1 MYFTNRARSG
11 NKYKEKCVSKVAQ
24 KLGSYMTLKE
34 YLELSKSRQRDF
46 VELTGFA
53 PGTVSRWLS
62 GDRVPSRSAIV
73 RIQDVTK
80 GAVTFADW
88 MHSDD

>member
-1 MYFTNRARSG
+1 
-11 NKYKEKCVSKVAQ
+11 
-24 KLGSYMTLKE
+24 MTLKE
-34 YLELSKSRQRDF
+34 YLDLSKSRQRDF

-73 RIQDVTK
+73 RIQDITK

-88 MHSDD
+88 MQRDD

>member
-1 MYFTNRARSG
+1 
-11 NKYKEKCVSKVAQ
+11 
-24 KLGSYMTLKE
+24 MTLKE
-34 YLELSKSRQRDF
+34 YLDLSKSRQSDF
-46 VELTGFA
+46 VALTGFA

-88 MHSDD
+88 MQRDD

>member
-1 MYFTNRARSG
+1 MDKRV
-11 NKYKEKCVSKVAQ
+11 EKCVSITAPIRADR
-24 KLGSYMTLKE
+24 MTLKE
-34 YLELSKSRQRDF
+34 YLDLSKSRQRDF

-53 PGTVSRWLS
+53 PGTVSRWIS

-80 GAVTFADW
+80 GAVTFSDW
-88 MHSDD
+88 MQRDD

>member
-1 MYFTNRARSG
+1 
-11 NKYKEKCVSKVAQ
+11 
-24 KLGSYMTLKE
+24 MTLKE
-34 YLELSKSRQRDF
+34 YLDLSKSRQRDF

-80 GAVTFADW
+80 GAVTFSDW
-88 MHSDD
+88 MKHDD

>member
-1 MYFTNRARSG
+1 
-11 NKYKEKCVSKVAQ
+11 
-24 KLGSYMTLKE
+24 MTLRE
-34 YLELSKSRQRDF
+34 YLDLSKSRQRDF

-73 RIQDVTK
+73 RIQELTK
-80 GAVTFADW
+80 GAVTFSDW
-88 MHSDD
+88 MNHDD

>member
-1 MYFTNRARSG
+1 M
-11 NKYKEKCVSKVAQ
+11 
-24 KLGSYMTLKE
+24 GSVMTLKE
-34 YLELSKSRQRDF
+34 YLDLSKSRQRDF

-80 GAVTFADW
+80 GAVTFSDW
-88 MHSDD
+88 MNHDD

>member
-1 MYFTNRARSG
+1 MYFTNQARSG
-11 NKYKEKCVSKVAQ
+11 NKYKEKCVSKVAL

-88 MHSDD
+88 MQRDD

>member
-1 MYFTNRARSG
+1 MYFTNQARSG
-11 NKYKEKCVSKVAQ
+11 NKFKEKCVSKVAQ

-88 MHSDD
+88 MQRDD